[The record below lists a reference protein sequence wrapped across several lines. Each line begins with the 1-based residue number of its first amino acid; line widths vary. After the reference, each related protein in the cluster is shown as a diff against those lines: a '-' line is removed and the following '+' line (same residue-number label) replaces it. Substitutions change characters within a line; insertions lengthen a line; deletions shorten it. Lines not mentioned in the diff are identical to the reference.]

1 MRYTLHFAP
10 SRPHTAR
17 SSYPESAIP
26 MVSIYWNKQGGKNRE
41 GLKEMTPPP
50 LLPVSNSRDII
61 FAKLSSSQPA
71 NLQLSW
77 ALFSVRSTYQKLDP
91 QMKSNLT
98 FSVGWVGW
106 WSGWMVGDLE
116 SKANLSSSCS

>member
-1 MRYTLHFAP
+1 MRYTLHCAP

-26 MVSIYWNKQGGKNRE
+26 RVAIYWKQGGENRE

-50 LLPVSNSRDII
+50 LVPVSNSRDII

-77 ALFSVRSTYQKLDP
+77 ALLSELRG
-91 QMKSNLT
+91 T
-98 FSVGWVGW
+98 FSIHP
-106 WSGWMVGDLE
+106 E
-116 SKANLSSSCS
+116 